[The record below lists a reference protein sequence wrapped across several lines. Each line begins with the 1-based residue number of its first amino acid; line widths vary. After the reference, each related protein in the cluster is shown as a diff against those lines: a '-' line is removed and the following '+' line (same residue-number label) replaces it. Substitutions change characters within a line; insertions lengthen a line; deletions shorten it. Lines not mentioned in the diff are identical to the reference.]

1 MMFSQQPG
9 GIEGGRMM
17 RDTWEPSLFDYPDT
31 VSGWCDSFTAIMN
44 KKNVYDINLERLNI
58 DKGQPIG
65 YPLKINR
72 RIFS

>member
-1 MMFSQQPG
+1 
-9 GIEGGRMM
+9 
-17 RDTWEPSLFDYPDT
+17 
-31 VSGWCDSFTAIMN
+31 MN